1 MASACNP
8 PGEPGNLFSGGGGA
22 PPLCGAAGRVPGR
35 GHQSGPSRPRAAAG
49 GAGTSPAPGRRPPR
63 QRASCCF
70 HIWGSQANLRL
81 GRAVVI
87 ARSAIANG
95 KEKRKQSTAPRHLAP
110 TTQDTGAAGRQPRPM
125 RQPLSPVLL
134 AYRSRGPA
142 LGPGG
147 GEDWVAM
154 RRPNPLRDP
163 RSKTGGISPIRLLPL
178 VLSSSR
184 PHVAF
189 ANEPCRAGSQPRR
202 RASPQPEAKIHHPS

>member
-1 MASACNP
+1 M
-8 PGEPGNLFSGGGGA
+8 
-22 PPLCGAAGRVPGR
+22 
-35 GHQSGPSRPRAAAG
+35 
-49 GAGTSPAPGRRPPR
+49 GAGTSPAPGCRPPR

-70 HIWGSQANLRL
+70 HIRGSQANLRL

-134 AYRSRGPA
+134 ACRSRGPA

-147 GEDWVAM
+147 GEDWVEM
-154 RRPNPLRDP
+154 RRPSPLRDP
-163 RSKTGGISPIRLLPL
+163 RSKTGGISPIRLLP
-178 VLSSSR
+178 SSSR
-184 PHVAF
+184 PLVLMSPSPTSRAEPALSPGAGQACSRRLKFSTIPPAHLIAAASSLLAAVHV
-189 ANEPCRAGSQPRR
+189 P
-202 RASPQPEAKIHHPS
+202 